1 VDAVLARLFD
11 RAERPPAVGVD
22 PRMGVVRLKMPVAGS
37 PDRRLVP
44 GAFGFA
50 GAVGGIVLM
59 SVATSGWP
67 DPCFTSGLLCAVSI
81 PFVVLAMA
89 TGGVM
94 GWSAV
99 RANMVGRVELEPHR
113 VVLRGPLENELWA
126 GSLHEIADVWASS
139 DLVSGILGLKVPA
152 LLALRVVDD
161 ETALWLR
168 DVLRA
173 WQARYGRT
181 ANAESQAEMQRL
193 ARAMGVAAATSRE
206 SE

>member
-1 VDAVLARLFD
+1 
-11 RAERPPAVGVD
+11 
-22 PRMGVVRLKMPVAGS
+22 MGFVRLRMPVADL

-44 GAFGFA
+44 GVFGLA
-50 GAVGGIVLM
+50 GGVGGIVLI

-67 DPCFTSGLLCAVSI
+67 DPCFSMGLLCAVSI

-89 TGGVM
+89 TGSAM
-94 GWSAV
+94 GWSAA

-113 VVLRGPLENELWA
+113 VVLRGPLDNELWS
-126 GSLHEIADVWASS
+126 GSLHEIADIWASS

-161 ETALWLR
+161 ETAVWLR

-193 ARAMGVAAATSRE
+193 ERAMGVAAATSRE
-206 SE
+206 AE